1 MSAVTALA
9 YTLAMYKQ
17 YVRTVCAP
25 MCYLA
30 DANHKKAQIK
40 KMFEI
45 KTMCKIKLLLHSYD
59 CFIQLRRQCRQYLS
73 SQYILVQ
80 IFFSFKT
87 SYICNSTDVL
97 LRSIATSKR

>member
-17 YVRTVCAP
+17 YVRAVCAP

-30 DANHKKAQIK
+30 DANHRELKPKKKDVKLKQCVKFI
-40 KMFEI
+40 E
-45 KTMCKIKLLLHSYD
+45 LLLHSYD
-59 CFIQLRRQCRQYLS
+59 CFIQLRRQCSQDLS

-80 IFFSFKT
+80 IVS
-87 SYICNSTDVL
+87 SVSRL
-97 LRSIATSKR
+97 AT